1 MTPGECSQAGKTA
14 IEIAKEC
21 GHEAIVSLFPT
32 TLGAAIEAG
41 YLSEIVRMLDMEN
54 ADVNS
59 TVGDYNRWTP
69 LIRATRCARIEVVKL
84 LLHRGADVNVAIAN
98 NHTALQWAA
107 INDYKEIASLLLDKG
122 AIINAANEN
131 GWTPLICAV
140 WNGHLDMASLLL
152 DRGATPSINTSDK
165 EGKTALAWARY
176 KDYTDVINLLISR
189 GAK

>member
-59 TVGDYNRWTP
+59 TVGDYVSGFCLLSIQILFKERLLVFDERTVGP
-69 LIRATRCARIEVVKL
+69 LSFVR
-84 LLHRGADVNVAIAN
+84 RGV
-98 NHTALQWAA
+98 H
-107 INDYKEIASLLLDKG
+107 E
-122 AIINAANEN
+122 
-131 GWTPLICAV
+131 
-140 WNGHLDMASLLL
+140 
-152 DRGATPSINTSDK
+152 
-165 EGKTALAWARY
+165 
-176 KDYTDVINLLISR
+176 
-189 GAK
+189 